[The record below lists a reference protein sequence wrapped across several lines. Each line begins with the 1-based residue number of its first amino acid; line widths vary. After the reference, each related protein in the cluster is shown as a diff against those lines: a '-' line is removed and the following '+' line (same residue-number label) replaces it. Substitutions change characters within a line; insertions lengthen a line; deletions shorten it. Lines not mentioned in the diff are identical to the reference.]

1 MIRLL
6 FSFSFFTSLL
16 CAATLVD
23 GISFVVNDTPVT
35 LYEVYKTAEERGVSK
50 KEAMEYVIQDKL
62 REIEAKKLEIYVS
75 DIKVDEEISNI
86 ARQNGMSVYAFRR
99 AVASQGGLRWSEY
112 RERIRKG
119 MLQRQLTQKII
130 AKKMDRPDEN
140 ELQGYY
146 ESHKELFSIAT
157 TVKADKYVAA
167 SREDM
172 QMVITNPLSSG
183 VNVIREELTIDTEK
197 YSPQL
202 SRLLDSTQE
211 GKFSPIIEVGGQFV
225 SFYVR
230 DKTDLKLLPYKEVQE
245 KVKMS
250 YFQTQEQKIISEY
263 FERLRAS
270 VKVEIIRM
278 PPEG

>member
-6 FSFSFFTSLL
+6 LSFSFFTSFMW
-16 CAATLVD
+16 AVNLVD
-23 GISFVVNDTPVT
+23 GLSFVVNNTPVT
-35 LYEVYKTAEERGVSK
+35 LYEVYKTAEERGVSR

-62 REIEAKKLEIYVS
+62 REIEAKKLEIYIS

-86 ARQNGMSVYAFRR
+86 ASQNGMSVYAFRR
-99 AVASQGGLRWSEY
+99 ALASQGLRWNEY
-112 RERIRKG
+112 REQIRKR
-119 MLQRQLTQKII
+119 MLQQQLTQRII

-140 ELQGYY
+140 ELQAYY
-146 ESHKELFSIAT
+146 EGHKELFSVAT

-167 SREDM
+167 TREDM
-172 QMVITNPLSSG
+172 QMAITNPLSSG
-183 VNVIREELTIDTEK
+183 VNVIREELTIDTQK

-202 SRLLDSTQE
+202 AGLLDSTQE

-230 DKTDLKLLPYKEVQE
+230 EKTDLKLSPYKEVQE